1 MPLDHTSSQHSGSGS
16 GRSGKAASWS
26 GAQVAGRR
34 EKGQERNRANRQ
46 ENVRKKRLA
55 ALSAE
60 NQDDIAVFPPAVSDE
75 MDFFKPADGSIYSYD
90 ASAAEFEL
98 PGDFPVDTEM
108 PADSGMPADVE
119 VDDADWDSSPHFGDE
134 ISELLPPFKQILGL
148 PCDALDEME
157 GTLTP
162 PPLATLVAAIS
173 GPAGRLVQVGMDG
186 DKAQIAKA
194 IASAFGLAP
203 GTFLLRDQSGCVV
216 PISAVSG
223 GNSYALEVP
232 GSAAQAADAAVGDMS
247 LRFVQEM
254 PHGAAVWLHTKLT
267 KKGEVAGSCA
277 KHVFSPAPQV
287 ALSGGD
293 SADNRAAALAKA
305 TVTAYDASGAEVE
318 GVVHV
323 GTAQIVEKDGECFI
337 SWPEMGL
344 LDTSRR
350 AVGMPDKQQKLSAK
364 ELQGN
369 RGATGWFTL
378 KVAVPGCAELW
389 LLDGKGERAKI
400 VIKNERNAAL
410 GWEKNSEGPYGDHSR
425 CVPSHIAPD
434 GRRLC
439 RHGAGSAPL
448 GLPLPT
454 GACAHC

>member
-1 MPLDHTSSQHSGSGS
+1 MSC
-16 GRSGKAASWS
+16 
-26 GAQVAGRR
+26 
-34 EKGQERNRANRQ
+34 
-46 ENVRKKRLA
+46 
-55 ALSAE
+55 
-60 NQDDIAVFPPAVSDE
+60 IA
-75 MDFFKPADGSIYSYD
+75 
-90 ASAAEFEL
+90 FE
-98 PGDFPVDTEM
+98 G
-108 PADSGMPADVE
+108 
-119 VDDADWDSSPHFGDE
+119 
-134 ISELLPPFKQILGL
+134 
-148 PCDALDEME
+148 
-157 GTLTP
+157 
-162 PPLATLVAAIS
+162 
-173 GPAGRLVQVGMDG
+173 
-186 DKAQIAKA
+186 
-194 IASAFGLAP
+194 AFGLAP

-287 ALSGGD
+287 ALSGD

-434 GRRLC
+434 GTFATSHDKLFVLLSVLRASR
-439 RHGAGSAPL
+439 
-448 GLPLPT
+448 
-454 GACAHC
+454 